1 MALTNTTYA
10 TTQMLKK
17 AGKRPM
23 WFIGSEEEFLRACE
37 AKKTV
42 IMEPASKLFTNDYLK
57 CSKTTS
63 SNLSSTVGTIP
74 VVQTAKTVTTD
85 AHKRISCASN
95 DTQYNYKDMEI
106 LKPKRTTE
114 SISDCDDCYRIQPL
128 LPAPSLERL
137 LPIGSA
143 RSTG

>member
-42 IMEPASKLFTNDYLK
+42 MMEPASKLFPNEYLK
-57 CSKTTS
+57 SAKTTS
-63 SNLSSTVGTIP
+63 SNLSSAIGTMP
-74 VVQTAKTVTTD
+74 FVQTAKTVTADT
-85 AHKRISCASN
+85 HKRIPCIPN
-95 DTQYNYKDMEI
+95 DTQYNYKDMEV
-106 LKPKRTTE
+106 LKPKKIAE
-114 SISDCDDCYRIQPL
+114 SISDCDDCYRNQPL